1 MICFLAH
8 IFTSSKEGGG
18 LLAEEKILSQGW
30 VHLNG
35 VIDVHQCGWVHMTEI
50 LYHSEIIAPNEE
62 VVVAQ
67 KKVTHIWYTSYNLL
81 LFVDQNNINKN
92 ILKRG
97 NFAVVDFKH
106 SIKQKRERGILI
118 FSQKK
123 NLTLFSN
130 DQKKEE
136 KTVIHNHVQSSLKGQ
151 IWKRNPVNCCS
162 QRNFIYLNEKER
174 RANLCVM
181 YSNEAKQ
188 VVINPGFISTTIIL
202 PIWIIISYINVITPQ
217 I

>member
-1 MICFLAH
+1 MRKL
-8 IFTSSKEGGG
+8 SSPKRK
-18 LLAEEKILSQGW
+18 LPIS
-30 VHLNG
+30 
-35 VIDVHQCGWVHMTEI
+35 
-50 LYHSEIIAPNEE
+50 S
-62 VVVAQ
+62 
-67 KKVTHIWYTSYNLL
+67 SFNLL
-81 LFVDQNNINKN
+81 LFVNQNNKKKDISKS
-92 ILKRG
+92 G
-97 NFAVVDFKH
+97 NLAVDFKL

-123 NLTLFSN
+123 LEVIFKSS
-130 DQKKEE
+130 KKGG
-136 KTVIHNHVQSSLKGQ
+136 KNSYSQPQFSLKGQ

-162 QRNFIYLNEKER
+162 QRNFIYLNEKDR

-188 VVINPGFISTTIIL
+188 VVINPGFISTAIIL